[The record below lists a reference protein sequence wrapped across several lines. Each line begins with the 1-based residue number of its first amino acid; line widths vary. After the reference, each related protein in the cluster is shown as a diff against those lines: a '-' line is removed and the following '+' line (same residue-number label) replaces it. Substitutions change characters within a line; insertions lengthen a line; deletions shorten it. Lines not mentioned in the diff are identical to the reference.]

1 MIELFSSPEFWNGF
15 AFLIV
20 IAVFVRPFLRA
31 VKRWTEK
38 KVALMRQEQTAAK
51 DVLLKA
57 GEIKEKYE
65 KAYANRFAEKR
76 RLMQEADNEI
86 AVLDEEMYLLTT
98 DRINRKKQEVDL
110 RLKMIEENGRQ
121 DIKRKML
128 NQILEDTRRRLKKK
142 EFSENAEDVLQNAL
156 NALDEQGENF
166 FKI

>member
-1 MIELFSSPEFWNGF
+1 MIEFFSSPEFWNGF

-31 VKRWTEK
+31 VKRWTER
-38 KVALMRQEQTAAK
+38 KVTLMRQEQTAAK

-156 NALDEQGENF
+156 NTLDEQGENF